1 VRCQNTTKDRKVEED
16 GAIRGD
22 LKVDERVGV
31 DDRGKEDNSKRTGH
45 ERCESGY
52 CVNSNIE

>member
-1 VRCQNTTKDRKVEED
+1 MCCQNTTKDRKVED
-16 GAIRGD
+16 GAMRGD

-31 DDRGKEDNSKRTGH
+31 DDRGEEDDSKRTGH
-45 ERCESGY
+45 KRCESGY